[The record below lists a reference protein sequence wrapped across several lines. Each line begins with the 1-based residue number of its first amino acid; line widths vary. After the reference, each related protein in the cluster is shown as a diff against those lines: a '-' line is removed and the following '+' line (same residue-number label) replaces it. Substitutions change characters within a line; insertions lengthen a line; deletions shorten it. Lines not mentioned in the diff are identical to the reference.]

1 MPRKKKTK
9 KLSIIIP
16 CWNAEP
22 YIHELLNRLNTQV
35 NEEMEVIVVDDGSTK
50 PFETQYEWCRVIRKT
65 NGGVSTARNK
75 GLSVAQGQYI
85 QFLDA
90 DDMIPSYYVN
100 KMIKYIDDYHA
111 DIYELSWKTMDGK
124 VLRKLGAGDR
134 LPNPSVCCRCFS
146 RDFIG
151 DTRFNEKKDSTEDE
165 DFTRRITYKDID
177 REVNVKTI
185 PDYMY
190 YYRSSVPMSKIKRF
204 KNGYMNTKRV
214 VYHYDYVTKDMT
226 DLVEQIK
233 HDYETNEVLLVTKR
247 CDIPELNRYCRIMEE
262 GTVWGH
268 YLKGEKF
275 DKFIQVEVPL
285 KTQIV
290 IYCEYANIVGGI
302 PTFIYNFCRV
312 MSEYYDIIFMYDTL
326 DPLQTNRIKQVVR
339 VMKNTGQ
346 PIACDTLILNRLTD
360 KRPRNLYAKRVV
372 QMCHACKQKTLP
384 IPKDNDYLVMV
395 SQAAKDSW
403 GDNRGIVIN
412 NMPYK
417 EGKDLL
423 LLVSAMRVGAADK
436 GKNDSRIKQ
445 LANMLEKAGI
455 KYLWLNFSD
464 KPLQG
469 MPKSFIN
476 MEATLDIQSYIRKAD
491 YLVLL
496 SDREACSMVILEAL
510 TNNTAILA
518 TPFPSLFEEGFEEGV
533 TGYTI
538 PFDMKF
544 DVNKILNVPK
554 FRFKFDT
561 KKRVAQWRE
570 ILGDTKPKKDYV
582 PDDTVITDEIP
593 VRVKQFYWDEQ
604 LRRNVFKG
612 EIIHVRPKR
621 AEELLSHKVVEI
633 V

>member
-1 MPRKKKTK
+1 
-9 KLSIIIP
+9 
-16 CWNAEP
+16 
-22 YIHELLNRLNTQV
+22 
-35 NEEMEVIVVDDGSTK
+35 
-50 PFETQYEWCRVIRKT
+50 
-65 NGGVSTARNK
+65 
-75 GLSVAQGQYI
+75 
-85 QFLDA
+85 
-90 DDMIPSYYVN
+90 
-100 KMIKYIDDYHA
+100 
-111 DIYELSWKTMDGK
+111 
-124 VLRKLGAGDR
+124 
-134 LPNPSVCCRCFS
+134 
-146 RDFIG
+146 
-151 DTRFNEKKDSTEDE
+151 
-165 DFTRRITYKDID
+165 
-177 REVNVKTI
+177 
-185 PDYMY
+185 
-190 YYRSSVPMSKIKRF
+190 
-204 KNGYMNTKRV
+204 
-214 VYHYDYVTKDMT
+214 
-226 DLVEQIK
+226 
-233 HDYETNEVLLVTKR
+233 
-247 CDIPELNRYCRIMEE
+247 
-262 GTVWGH
+262 
-268 YLKGEKF
+268 
-275 DKFIQVEVPL
+275 
-285 KTQIV
+285 
-290 IYCEYANIVGGI
+290 
-302 PTFIYNFCRV
+302 
-312 MSEYYDIIFMYDTL
+312 
-326 DPLQTNRIKQVVR
+326 
-339 VMKNTGQ
+339 
-346 PIACDTLILNRLTD
+346 
-360 KRPRNLYAKRVV
+360 
-372 QMCHACKQKTLP
+372 
-384 IPKDNDYLVMV
+384 
-395 SQAAKDSW
+395 
-403 GDNRGIVIN
+403 
-412 NMPYK
+412 MPYK

-554 FRFKFDT
+554 FRFKFDI

-593 VRVKQFYWDEQ
+593 VRVKRFYWDEQ

>member
-22 YIHELLNRLNTQV
+22 YIHELLKRLNTQV
-35 NEEMEVIVVDDGSTK
+35 NEEVEVIVVDDGSTK
-50 PFETQYEWCRVIRKT
+50 PFETQYAWCNVIHKR

-75 GLSVAQGQYI
+75 GLSIAKGEYV

-90 DDMIPSYYVN
+90 DDLVPNYYVE
-100 KMIKYIDDYHA
+100 KMLKYIDEYKA
-111 DIYELSWKTMDGK
+111 DLYELSWKTMDGN
-124 VLRKLGAGDR
+124 VIRKLKQGDR

-165 DFTRRITYKDID
+165 DFTRRITYQDMG
-177 REVNVKTI
+177 REVNIKTI
-185 PDYMY
+185 PEFMY
-190 YYRSSVPMSKIKRF
+190 YYRSNVPMSKIKRF
-204 KNGYMNTKRV
+204 KQGLMNTKRI
-214 VYHYDYVTKDMT
+214 VYHYSHVTADMN

-233 HDYETNEVLLVTKR
+233 QDYETNEVLLITKK
-247 CDIPELNRYCRIMEE
+247 CDLPQLNRYCRIMDE

-275 DKFIQVEVPL
+275 DKFIKIDVPL
-285 KTQIV
+285 KTQVV

-312 MSEYYDIIFMYDTL
+312 MSEYYDIIFMYDKL

-360 KRPRNLYAKRVV
+360 KRPNNLYAKRVV

-593 VRVKQFYWDEQ
+593 VRVKRFYWDEL